1 LGGLALKIL
10 RKEGDTIQ
18 LLCFPE
24 EEVEKGDYLLVTDR
38 LKNRSLITQII
49 DIQYANIPGILEDLL
64 RDGIS
69 EGSLTGDEV
78 DPLKVSSQITILK
91 DTRLLLCKIR
101 GAIEQGRLS
110 RDVAW
115 LPSRNHSQVEIM
127 PPAFITKAL
136 AARHSFE
143 LGSSRRF
150 SHIAS
155 DLTALDGRL
164 NIVTGRKGT
173 GKSHLSKLLVTS
185 LVKEGAPVV
194 VLDVNG
200 EYVNL
205 GRAPDGRE
213 MHLSPK
219 IISLIPGLNLRFHL
233 NQIGLAT
240 LLGILIYALSLPDN
254 SARVFARIWR
264 ELEQRNELTM
274 SALGSAIGTFDCH
287 ESIKDALQARFNTL
301 DDSGIFTDDQRTA
314 LNLESVFH
322 NHPAGCALIVNM
334 KNQYSALRR
343 ITVELLISKLTD
355 LLTSQKLRALFL
367 FAEEAHLYLRETYWD
382 DAVTRMR
389 HLGLFTTFVTNQ
401 PDTIQNS
408 IYRQA
413 DNVFLF
419 NFSNE
424 HDLEIV
430 SKVAKV
436 DADTIRMIVRD
447 LPPHRCLAIGDIVA
461 DFPLVVNVRPLEFQT
476 LGRTRCFFETQIP
489 AA

>member
-1 LGGLALKIL
+1 MKIL
-10 RKEGDTIQ
+10 RKEGDSIQ
-18 LLCFPE
+18 LLCFPN
-24 EEVEKGDYLLVTDR
+24 EEVEKGDYLLITDR
-38 LKNRSLITQII
+38 VKERSLIVQII

-69 EGSLTGDEV
+69 EGSLSGDEV
-78 DPLKVSSQITILK
+78 DPFKVSSQITVLK
-91 DTRLLLCKIR
+91 DTRLILGKIR
-101 GAIEQGRLS
+101 GAVEQGQIS

-115 LPSRNHSQVEIM
+115 LPSRNHSQVEVM
-127 PPAFITKAL
+127 PPKLLTEAL
-136 AARHSFE
+136 AGKHAFE
-143 LGSSRRF
+143 IGSTRRF
-150 SHIAS
+150 RHISS
-155 DLTALDGRL
+155 DLGALDGRL

-173 GKSHLSKLLVTS
+173 GKSHLTKLLVTS

-205 GRAPDGRE
+205 GQALDGRQ

-219 IISLIPGLNLRFHL
+219 ILSLIPGLNLRFSL
-233 NQIGLAT
+233 GQVGLST
-240 LLGILIYALSLPDN
+240 LLGTLIYALALPEN

-264 ELEQRNELTM
+264 ELEEENQLTM
-274 SALGSAIGTFDCH
+274 SALGAAIANYDCH

-301 DDSGIFTDDQRTA
+301 DDSGIFTDDRRTA
-314 LNLESVFH
+314 LDLEEVFR
-322 NHPAGCALIVNM
+322 NHSTGCALIVNM
-334 KNQYSALRR
+334 KNQYSAMRR

-355 LLTSQKLRALFL
+355 LLSTQKLPALFL

-382 DAVTRMR
+382 DVVTRMR

-447 LPPHRCLAIGDIVA
+447 LPPHRCLVIGDIVA
-461 DFPLVVNVRPLEFQT
+461 NFPLVVNVRPLEVQT
-476 LGRTRCFFETQIP
+476 LGATRYFFENQL
-489 AA
+489 AVA

>member
-1 LGGLALKIL
+1 LKIL
-10 RKEGDTIQ
+10 RKEGDSIQ
-18 LLCFPE
+18 LLCFPDE
-24 EEVEKGDYLLVTDR
+24 EAEKGDYLLITD
-38 LKNRSLITQII
+38 KIKERSLIVQII

-69 EGSLTGDEV
+69 EGSLSGDEV
-78 DPLKVSSQITILK
+78 DPFKVSSLITVLK
-91 DTRLLLCKIR
+91 DTRLLLGKIR
-101 GAIEQGRLS
+101 GAIEQGHIS
-110 RDVAW
+110 RDVSW
-115 LPSRNHSQVEIM
+115 LPSRNHSQVEVM
-127 PPAFITKAL
+127 PPKFLTEAL
-136 AARHSFE
+136 AAKHAFE
-143 LGSSRRF
+143 LGSTRRF
-150 SHIAS
+150 RHIAS

-173 GKSHLSKLLVTS
+173 GKSHLTKLLVIS

-219 IISLIPGLNLRFHL
+219 IISLIPGLNLRFSL
-233 NQIGLAT
+233 RQVGLST
-240 LLGILIYALSLPDN
+240 LLGTLIYALALPEN

-264 ELEQRNELTM
+264 ELEEQNQLTM
-274 SALGSAIGTFDCH
+274 TALGAAIANYDCH
-287 ESIKDALQARFNTL
+287 ESIKDALHARFNTL
-301 DDSGIFTDDQRTA
+301 EDSGIFTDDPHTA
-314 LNLESVFH
+314 LNLEEVFR
-322 NHPAGCALIVNM
+322 NHTTGCALIVNM

-355 LLTSQKLRALFL
+355 LLSTQKLRALFL

-382 DAVTRMR
+382 DVVTRMR

-401 PDTIQNS
+401 PDTIHGS

-419 NFSNE
+419 NFSND

-447 LPPHRCLAIGDIVA
+447 LPPHRCLVIGDIVA
-461 DFPLVVNVRPLEFQT
+461 NFPLVVNVRPLEVQT
-476 LGRTRCFFETQIP
+476 LGATRYFFENQL
-489 AA
+489 AVV

>member
-1 LGGLALKIL
+1 MKIL
-10 RKEGDTIQ
+10 RKEGDSIH
-18 LLCFPE
+18 LLCFPDE
-24 EEVEKGDYLLVTDR
+24 EAEKGDYLLITD
-38 LKNRSLITQII
+38 KIKERSLIVQVI

-69 EGSLTGDEV
+69 EGSLSGDEV
-78 DPLKVSSQITILK
+78 DPFKVSSQITVLK
-91 DTRLLLCKIR
+91 DTRLLLGKIR
-101 GAIEQGRLS
+101 GAIEQGHIS
-110 RDVAW
+110 RDVSW
-115 LPSRNHSQVEIM
+115 LPSRNHSQVEVM
-127 PPAFITKAL
+127 PPKFLTEALTAKHAFEI
-136 AARHSFE
+136 
-143 LGSSRRF
+143 GSSRRF
-150 SHIAS
+150 RHITS
-155 DLTALDGRL
+155 DLCALDGRL

-173 GKSHLSKLLVTS
+173 GKSHLTKLLVIS

-205 GRAPDGRE
+205 GQTPDGRQ

-219 IISLIPGLNLRFHL
+219 MISLIPGLNLRFSL
-233 NQIGLAT
+233 SQVGLSTLLAT
-240 LLGILIYALSLPDN
+240 LIYALALPEN

-264 ELEQRNELTM
+264 ELEEQNQLTM
-274 SALGSAIGTFDCH
+274 TGLGAAIANYDCH

-301 DDSGIFTDDQRTA
+301 DDSGIFTDDARIA
-314 LNLESVFH
+314 LNLEEVFR
-322 NHPAGCALIVNM
+322 NHTTGCALIVNM
-334 KNQYSALRR
+334 KNQYSAMRR

-355 LLTSQKLRALFL
+355 LLWTQKLRALFL

-382 DAVTRMR
+382 DVVTRMR

-401 PDTIQNS
+401 PDTIQSS

-447 LPPHRCLAIGDIVA
+447 LPPHRCLVIGDIVA
-461 DFPLVVNVRPLEFQT
+461 NFPLVVNVRPLEVQT
-476 LGRTRCFFETQIP
+476 LGATRYFFENQL
-489 AA
+489 AVA

>member
-1 LGGLALKIL
+1 MKIL
-10 RKEGDTIQ
+10 RKEGDSIQ
-18 LLCFPE
+18 LLCFPDE
-24 EEVEKGDYLLVTDR
+24 EAEKGDYLLITD
-38 LKNRSLITQII
+38 KIKERSLIVQII

-69 EGSLTGDEV
+69 EGSLSGDEV
-78 DPLKVSSQITILK
+78 DPFKVSSLITVLK
-91 DTRLLLCKIR
+91 DTRLLLGKIR
-101 GAIEQGRLS
+101 GAIEQGHIS
-110 RDVAW
+110 RDVSW
-115 LPSRNHSQVEIM
+115 LPSRNHSQVEVM
-127 PPAFITKAL
+127 PPKFLTEAL
-136 AARHSFE
+136 AAKHAFE
-143 LGSSRRF
+143 LGSTRRF
-150 SHIAS
+150 RHIAS

-173 GKSHLSKLLVTS
+173 GKSHLTKLLVIS

-219 IISLIPGLNLRFHL
+219 IISLIPGLNLRFSL
-233 NQIGLAT
+233 RQVGLST
-240 LLGILIYALSLPDN
+240 LLGTLIYALALPEN

-264 ELEQRNELTM
+264 ELEEQNQLTM
-274 SALGSAIGTFDCH
+274 TALGAAIANYDCH
-287 ESIKDALQARFNTL
+287 ESIKDALHARFNTL
-301 DDSGIFTDDQRTA
+301 EDSGIFTDDPHTA
-314 LNLESVFH
+314 LNLEEVFR
-322 NHPAGCALIVNM
+322 NHTTGCALIVNM

-355 LLTSQKLRALFL
+355 LLSTQKLRALFL

-382 DAVTRMR
+382 DVVTRMR

-401 PDTIQNS
+401 PDTIHGS

-419 NFSNE
+419 NFSND

-447 LPPHRCLAIGDIVA
+447 LPPHRCLVIGDIVA
-461 DFPLVVNVRPLEFQT
+461 NFPLVVNVRPLEVQT
-476 LGRTRCFFETQIP
+476 LGATRYFFENQL
-489 AA
+489 AVV

>member
-1 LGGLALKIL
+1 LALKIL
-10 RKEGDTIQ
+10 RKEGDNIQ

-24 EEVEKGDYLLVTDR
+24 EEVEKGDYLLITD
-38 LKNRSLITQII
+38 KIKERSLIVQII

-69 EGSLTGDEV
+69 EGSLTGEEV
-78 DPLKVSSQITILK
+78 DPFKVSSQITVLK
-91 DTRLLLCKIR
+91 DTRLLLGKIR
-101 GAIEQGRLS
+101 GAIEEGQMS
-110 RDVAW
+110 RDVSW
-115 LPSRNHSQVEIM
+115 LPSRNHSQVEVM
-127 PPAFITKAL
+127 PPRFLTEAL
-136 AARHSFE
+136 TAKHPFE
-143 LGSSRRF
+143 LGSMRRF
-150 SHIAS
+150 HRISS
-155 DLTALDGRL
+155 DLSALDGRL

-173 GKSHLSKLLVTS
+173 GKSHLTKLLVTS
-185 LVKEGAPVV
+185 LVQEGAPVV

-205 GRAPDGRE
+205 GQTPDGRQ

-219 IISLIPGLNLRFHL
+219 IISLIPGLNLRFSL
-233 NQIGLAT
+233 SQVGLST
-240 LLGILIYALSLPDN
+240 LLGTLTYALSLPEN
-254 SARVFARIWR
+254 SARVFARIWH
-264 ELEQRNELTM
+264 ELEEQNQLTM
-274 SALGSAIGTFDCH
+274 SGLGAAIANFDCH

-301 DDSGIFTDDQRTA
+301 DDSGIFTDDPRTA
-314 LNLESVFH
+314 LNLEEVFR
-322 NHPAGCALIVNM
+322 NHVTGCALIINM
-334 KNQYSALRR
+334 KNQYAALRR
-343 ITVELLISKLTD
+343 MTVELLISKLTD
-355 LLTSQKLRALFL
+355 LLSTQKLRALFL

-401 PDTIQNS
+401 PDTIQAS

-413 DNVFLF
+413 DNIFLF

-447 LPPHRCLAIGDIVA
+447 LPPRRCLIIGDVVA
-461 DFPLVVNVRPLEFQT
+461 NFPLVVNVRPLEVQT
-476 LGRTRCFFETQIP
+476 LGATRYFFEHQF
-489 AA
+489 ALA